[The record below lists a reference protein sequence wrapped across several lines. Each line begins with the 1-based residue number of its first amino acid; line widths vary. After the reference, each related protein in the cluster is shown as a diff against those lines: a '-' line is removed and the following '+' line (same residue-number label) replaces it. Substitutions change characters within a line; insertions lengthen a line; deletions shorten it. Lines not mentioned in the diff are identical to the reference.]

1 MQKNEIFKHSSD
13 FLLVYL
19 TLSSCNLS
27 ELLHPLDAKD
37 LLVAYVDSDP
47 WSGMF
52 WVSLGRVKG
61 GRVEEADI

>member
-1 MQKNEIFKHSSD
+1 MDELHFQ
-13 FLLVYL
+13 L
-19 TLSSCNLS
+19 TSSSCSLS

-47 WSGMF
+47 WSGIF